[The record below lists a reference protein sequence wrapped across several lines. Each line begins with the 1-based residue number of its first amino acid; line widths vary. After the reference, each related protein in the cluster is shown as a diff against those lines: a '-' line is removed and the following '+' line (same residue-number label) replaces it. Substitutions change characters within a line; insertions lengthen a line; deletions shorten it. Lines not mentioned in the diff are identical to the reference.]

1 MSKIVTREQA
11 AAELLLRQGAEDSL
25 YEFTK
30 QAWGLIEGNRPFLPN
45 WHLEALAEHLE
56 AQLRGQIRNLLV
68 NVPPRTLKSGLC
80 SVMLSP
86 WVWINVPSMQFLYVS
101 YAQDLSVRDSRRSRQ
116 IIESNWY
123 ATRWGN
129 EYSILTDQNA
139 KIRFDNSRGGYRLS
153 SSVDAK
159 VTGEGG
165 DWIVCL
171 PYNAMVLT
179 EAGEIP
185 IGDIVT
191 KKLPYRVAGWHHGKV
206 AWQTIDKYEA
216 NPMRP
221 GMRLDIGWRLPL
233 VCTGDHRVWLGP
245 DWVPA
250 KKVIIGD
257 FLWRLS
263 HDKTEIEPW
272 PVLNA
277 SEAALEGQATFNLR
291 VPECANYFANGVLVH
306 NCDDP
311 NNVRDRS
318 ETMLKSTLDWWQEVM
333 PSRLNDFKTGR
344 RLVVAQRMH
353 ESDLSGHILSKDE
366 GEWTKLILPM
376 EFEPKRKCF
385 TVVLPSTGGKKWCD
399 PRTVEGELL
408 FPARIGPK
416 ELKLLK
422 RDLGSEFAVSGQLQ
436 QRPAPEAGGI
446 IKRHWFKIWTSEKPP
461 PMTLTLTSID
471 TAVTANKLSAYNVAT
486 TWGVFLRSESSTDD
500 IPNPTVHM
508 PVMVPNI
515 MLLSMWR
522 KQCEYHQTRAMV
534 QRLAVDYLDDD
545 MDKPRNS
552 RAPKK
557 PDIILIEAKSTGIT
571 LIQDMRRAGV
581 SVWPYN
587 PDKRGD
593 KLQRVHLVTPI
604 MAAGRVWLPG
614 KPPDFHEPRDWI
626 MPLLWEALAFP
637 NGSSRDIVDTISM
650 ALDHLNSF
658 GFVWHP
664 SDPQEEEKPRE
675 WAKEG
680 EEAFY

>member
-1 MSKIVTREQA
+1 MSKIVTRERA
-11 AAELLLRQGAEDSL
+11 AAELLLRQGAQGSL

-30 QAWGLIEGNRPFLPN
+30 QAWGLVEGNRPFLPN
-45 WHLEALAEHLE
+45 WHLEALAEHIE
-56 AQLRGQIRNLLV
+56 AQFRSEIRNLLV

-80 SVMLSP
+80 SVMLAP
-86 WVWINVPSMQFLYVS
+86 WTWINDPSMQFLYVS

-123 ATRWGN
+123 ATRWGH
-129 EYSILTDQNA
+129 EYNILTDQNA
-139 KIRFDNSRGGYRLS
+139 KIRFDNSKGGYRLS

-165 DWIVCL
+165 DWIV
-171 PYNAMVLT
+171 
-179 EAGEIP
+179 
-185 IGDIVT
+185 
-191 KKLPYRVAGWHHGKV
+191 
-206 AWQTIDKYEA
+206 
-216 NPMRP
+216 
-221 GMRLDIGWRLPL
+221 
-233 VCTGDHRVWLGP
+233 
-245 DWVPA
+245 
-250 KKVIIGD
+250 
-257 FLWRLS
+257 
-263 HDKTEIEPW
+263 
-272 PVLNA
+272 
-277 SEAALEGQATFNLR
+277 
-291 VPECANYFANGVLVH
+291 
-306 NCDDP
+306 CDDP

-344 RLVVAQRMH
+344 RLVVMQRMH
-353 ESDLSGHILSKDE
+353 ESDLSGHILSKNE

-385 TVVLPSTGGKKWCD
+385 TVILPSTGGKKWCD
-399 PRTVEGELL
+399 PRKEEGELL

-422 RDLGSEFAVSGQLQ
+422 RDLGSEFAISGQLQ

-461 PMTLTLTSID
+461 PMTMTITSID

-486 TWGVFLRSESSTDD
+486 TWGVFLRTESSTDD
-500 IPNPTVHM
+500 LPNPSVQM
-508 PVMVPNI
+508 PVMVPNV

-664 SDPQEEEKPRE
+664 SDPQEEEKPKE
-675 WAKEG
+675 WPAEG
-680 EEAFY
+680 EAAFY

>member
-1 MSKIVTREQA
+1 MVTRERA
-11 AAELLLRQGAEDSL
+11 AAELLLRQSAQGSL

-30 QAWGLIEGNRPFLPN
+30 QAWGLVEGNRPFLPN
-45 WHLEALAEHLE
+45 WHLEALAEHIE
-56 AQLRGQIRNLLV
+56 AQFRSEIRNLLV

-80 SVMLSP
+80 SVMLAP
-86 WVWINVPSMQFLYVS
+86 WTWINDPSMQFLYVS

-123 ATRWGN
+123 ATRWGH
-129 EYSILTDQNA
+129 EYNILTDQNA
-139 KIRFDNSRGGYRLS
+139 KIRFDNSKGGYRLS

-165 DWIVCL
+165 DWIVC
-171 PYNAMVLT
+171 
-179 EAGEIP
+179 
-185 IGDIVT
+185 
-191 KKLPYRVAGWHHGKV
+191 
-206 AWQTIDKYEA
+206 
-216 NPMRP
+216 
-221 GMRLDIGWRLPL
+221 
-233 VCTGDHRVWLGP
+233 
-245 DWVPA
+245 
-250 KKVIIGD
+250 
-257 FLWRLS
+257 
-263 HDKTEIEPW
+263 
-272 PVLNA
+272 
-277 SEAALEGQATFNLR
+277 
-291 VPECANYFANGVLVH
+291 
-306 NCDDP
+306 DDP

-318 ETMLKSTLDWWQEVM
+318 ETVLKSTLDWWKEVM
-333 PSRLNDFKTGR
+333 PSRLNNFKTGR
-344 RLVVAQRMH
+344 RLVVMQRMH
-353 ESDLSGHILSKDE
+353 ESDLSGHIISKDE

-385 TVVLPSTGGKKWCD
+385 TVVLPSTRGKKWCD
-399 PRTVEGELL
+399 PRTEEGELL
-408 FPARIGPK
+408 FPERIGPK

-422 RDLGSEFAVSGQLQ
+422 RDLGSEFAISGQLQ

-446 IKRHWFKIWTSEKPP
+446 IKRHWFKIWTSEKLPK
-461 PMTLTLTSID
+461 MTMTLTSID

-486 TWGVFLRSESSTDD
+486 TWGVFLRTESSTADLPD
-500 IPNPTVHM
+500 PSDEIPAMVT
-508 PVMVPNI
+508 VPNV

-534 QRLAVDYLDDD
+534 QRLSVDYLDDD

-552 RAPKK
+552 KIPKK
-557 PDIILIEAKSTGIT
+557 PDIMLIEAKSTGIT

-604 MAAGRVWLPG
+604 MAAGRVWLLGDPA
-614 KPPDFHEPRDWI
+614 KDFKEPQSWVEPLMHEC
-626 MPLLWEALAFP
+626 LSFP

-664 SDPQEEEKPRE
+664 SDPQEEERPRE
-675 WAKEG
+675 WAKDG